1 VWRRMNVTTSSL
13 YSALRLVAAAGAA
26 LSLAGCMMVGP
37 DYVRPPAPAAEHWM
51 ESGEATIS
59 HEHADYS
66 AWWTLFGDPT
76 LTSLVETAY
85 RQNPSLQAAGARV
98 LEAEANRGIV
108 IGALYPQLQ
117 EAAGAYSYAT
127 LSTNRANQG
136 TPGLDS
142 TFSDWGVGLDAAWE
156 LDFWGRFRR
165 GIESADAQLLASVA
179 AYDDALVSLV
189 AEVALN
195 YITLRTLEERLAV
208 AQTNVEI
215 QQRSYD
221 IVYEKFR
228 GGAVTKLDAEQA
240 ASLLE
245 DTKALIPGFEAS
257 IRQTQN
263 TLCLLLGMPPQDL
276 RDILGGP
283 RPIPSAP
290 PQVAVG
296 VPADLL
302 RRRPDIRRAE
312 RVLAAQ
318 SALIGVAKSDLFPR
332 FSLAGTISVAS
343 KDFADLFNGDSV
355 EAFGGPSFRWA
366 VLNYGRLTNNV
377 RVQDAEYQAL
387 ISDYENTVLRA
398 QSEAESAIAA
408 FLGARRQVDF
418 LARSV
423 DAARNAVSLADFQY
437 REGAVDY
444 TRVINTQQFLLTEQD
459 KWVSTKGAVALD
471 LTTLFRALGGG
482 WELRAGKD
490 FVPPEIAKQMRERT
504 YWGGRLSS
512 EEQQETPTAAAAGT
526 ESEHGWWRWRWWW
539 PQW

>member
-1 VWRRMNVTTSSL
+1 M
-13 YSALRLVAAAGAA
+13 
-26 LSLAGCMMVGP
+26 
-37 DYVRPPAPAAEHWM
+37 D
-51 ESGEATIS
+51 SGEATIS

-66 AWWTLFGDPT
+66 AWWTVFSDPT

-98 LEAEANRGIV
+98 LEAEANRGIA
-108 IGALYPQLQ
+108 IGTLYPQLQ

-127 LSTNRANQG
+127 ASTNRANQG
-136 TPGLDS
+136 GPGLS
-142 TFSDWGVGLDAAWE
+142 TSFSDWSVGLDAAWE

-208 AQTNVEI
+208 AQANVEI

-221 IVYEKFR
+221 IVSEKFR

-245 DTKALIPGFEAS
+245 DTRALIPGFEAS

-263 TLCLLLGMPPQDL
+263 TLCLLLGIPPQDL
-276 RDILGGP
+276 RDILGQA

-296 VPADLL
+296 IPADLL

-312 RVLAAQ
+312 RSLAAQ
-318 SALIGVAKSDLFPR
+318 SALIGVAKSDLLPR
-332 FSLAGTISVAS
+332 LSLAGTISVAS
-343 KDFADLFNGDSV
+343 KDFSDLFKGDSI

-366 VLNYGRLTNNV
+366 ILNYGRLSNNV

-398 QSEAESAIAA
+398 ETEVENAVAA
-408 FLGARRQVDF
+408 FLGARRQVDL

-423 DAARNAVSLADFQY
+423 DAARNAVTLADFQY

-471 LTTLFRALGGG
+471 LTTLYRALGGG

-490 FVPPEIAKQMRERT
+490 FVPPETAKQMRERT
-504 YWGGRLSS
+504 YWGDRLSS
-512 EEQQETPTAAAAGT
+512 EEQLETPAAAAAGT
-526 ESEHGWWRWRWWW
+526 EPERGWWRWRWWW

>member
-1 VWRRMNVTTSSL
+1 
-13 YSALRLVAAAGAA
+13 
-26 LSLAGCMMVGP
+26 
-37 DYVRPPAPAAEHWM
+37 
-51 ESGEATIS
+51 
-59 HEHADYS
+59 
-66 AWWTLFGDPT
+66 
-76 LTSLVETAY
+76 
-85 RQNPSLQAAGARV
+85 
-98 LEAEANRGIV
+98 
-108 IGALYPQLQ
+108 
-117 EAAGAYSYAT
+117 
-127 LSTNRANQG
+127 
-136 TPGLDS
+136 
-142 TFSDWGVGLDAAWE
+142 

-195 YITLRTLEERLAV
+195 YISLRTLEEQLAV
-208 AQTNVEI
+208 AHANVEI
-215 QQRSYD
+215 QQSSYE
-221 IVYEKFR
+221 IVSEKFL

-245 DTKALIPGFEAS
+245 DTRALIPGLEAS

-263 TLCLLLGMPPQDL
+263 NLCLLLGIPPRDLQDV
-276 RDILGGP
+276 LGGG
-283 RPIPSAP
+283 RPIPNAP

-296 VPADLL
+296 IPADLL

-312 RVLAAQ
+312 RLLAAQ
-318 SALIGVAKSDLFPR
+318 SARIGIAKSDLLPR
-332 FSLAGTISVAS
+332 LSLLGTVSVAS
-343 KDFADLFNGDSV
+343 KDFANLFDGDSI

-366 VLNYGRLTNNV
+366 ILNYGRLSNNV

-398 QSEAESAIAA
+398 QTEVESAIAA

-423 DAARNAVSLADFQY
+423 EAASNAVSLADFQY

-459 KWVSTKGAVALD
+459 KWVSTKGAVALN

-490 FVPPEIAKQMRERT
+490 FVPPETAKQMRERT
-504 YWGGRLSS
+504 NWGGRLSS
-512 EEQQETPTAAAAGT
+512 EKQQQTPMTAAAGT
-526 ESEHGWWRWRWWW
+526 ESDRGWWRWRWWW

>member
-1 VWRRMNVTTSSL
+1 
-13 YSALRLVAAAGAA
+13 
-26 LSLAGCMMVGP
+26 MVGP

-51 ESGEATIS
+51 DSGEATIS
-59 HEHADYS
+59 REHADYS
-66 AWWTLFGDPT
+66 AWWTLFGDAT

-98 LEAEANRGIV
+98 LEAEANRGIA
-108 IGALYPQLQ
+108 IGTLYPQLQ
-117 EAAGAYSYAT
+117 EAAGDFSYTRA
-127 LSTNRANQG
+127 SKSRANQSG
-136 TPGLDS
+136 TAVDT
-142 TFSDWGVGLDAAWE
+142 TFSDWSVGLDAAWE

-208 AQTNVEI
+208 AQVNVEI

-221 IVYEKFR
+221 IVSEKFR

-245 DTKALIPGFEAS
+245 DTRALIPGFEAS

-263 TLCLLLGMPPQDL
+263 TLCLLLGIPPQDL
-276 RDILGGP
+276 HDILGQA

-290 PQVAVG
+290 PQVALG
-296 VPADLL
+296 IPADLL

-312 RVLAAQ
+312 RSLAAQ

-332 FSLAGTISVAS
+332 LSLVGTVSVAS
-343 KDFADLFNGDSV
+343 KDFGDLFKGDSI

-366 VLNYGRLTNNV
+366 ILNYGRLTNNV

-398 QSEAESAIAA
+398 ETEVENAVAA
-408 FLGARRQVDF
+408 FLGARRQVDL

-423 DAARNAVSLADFQY
+423 DAARNAVTLADFQY

-490 FVPPEIAKQMRERT
+490 FVPPETAKQMRERT
-504 YWGGRLSS
+504 YWGDRLSS
-512 EEQQETPTAAAAGT
+512 EEQLETPTSAAAGT
-526 ESEHGWWRWRWWW
+526 ESERGWWRWRWWW

>member
-1 VWRRMNVTTSSL
+1 MNAIKSRSSHTWKP
-13 YSALRLVAAAGAA
+13 VAAAIAA

-37 DYVRPPAPAAEHWM
+37 DYKRPPAPASDQWM
-51 ESGEATIS
+51 ESGDATIS

-66 AWWTLFGDPT
+66 GWWTLFDDPT

-98 LEAEANRGIV
+98 LSAEANRGIA
-108 IGALYPQLQ
+108 IGTLYPQLQ
-117 EAAGAYSYAT
+117 EAAGGFLYNTA
-127 LSTNRANQG
+127 STNRANQG
-136 TPGLDS
+136 GSGFDN
-142 TFSDWGVGLDAAWE
+142 TFSDWRVGFDAGWE

-195 YITLRTLEERLAV
+195 YIGLRTLEERLAV
-208 AQTNVEI
+208 AHTNVEI
-215 QQRSYD
+215 QQSSYD
-221 IVYEKFR
+221 IVSEKYR
-228 GGAVTKLDAEQA
+228 GGAVSKLDEEQA

-245 DTKALIPGFEAS
+245 DTRSLIPGLEAG
-257 IRQTQN
+257 IRQTKN
-263 TLCLLLGMPPQDL
+263 TLCLLLGIPPSDL
-276 RDILGGP
+276 HEILGDT
-283 RPIPSAP
+283 RPIPNAP

-296 VPADLL
+296 IPADLL

-318 SALIGVAKSDLFPR
+318 SAQIGVAKSDLLPR
-332 FSLAGTISVAS
+332 LSLLGTVSVTS
-343 KDFADLFNGDSV
+343 KDFANLFDGESI

-366 VLNYGRLTNNV
+366 ILNYGRITNNV
-377 RVQDAEYQAL
+377 RVQDAEFQAL
-387 ISDYENTVLRA
+387 VSDYENTVLRA
-398 QSEAESAIAA
+398 QSEVESAIAA

-418 LARSV
+418 LLKSV
-423 DAARNAVSLADFQY
+423 DAARNAVTIADLQY
-437 REGAVDY
+437 REGATDY

-459 KWVSTKGAVALD
+459 KLVSTRGTVALD
-471 LTTLFRALGGG
+471 LTTLYRALGGG

-490 FVPPEIAKQMRERT
+490 FVPPETAKQMRERT
-504 YWGGRLSS
+504 NWGGRLGSD
-512 EEQQETPTAAAAGT
+512 EQQETPTAAADGT
-526 ESEHGWWRWRWWW
+526 ESERGWWRWRWWW

>member
-1 VWRRMNVTTSSL
+1 VAQMNVIKDRL
-13 YSALRLVAAAGAA
+13 CPALRLFAAAAVT

-37 DYVRPPAPAAEHWM
+37 DYVRPSAPAPGQWM

-66 AWWTLFGDPT
+66 AWWTVFGDPT
-76 LTSLVETAY
+76 LTTLVETAY

-98 LEAEANRGIV
+98 LEAEANRGIA
-108 IGALYPQLQ
+108 IGTLYPQLQ
-117 EAAGAYSYAT
+117 EAAGDYSYAT
-127 LSTNRANQG
+127 LSKNRANQVA
-136 TPGLDS
+136 PGFDS
-142 TFSDWGVGLDAAWE
+142 TFSDWSVGLDAAWE

-208 AQTNVEI
+208 AQANVEI

-221 IVYEKFR
+221 IVSEKYK

-245 DTKALIPGFEAS
+245 DTRSLIPGFEAN

-263 TLCLLLGMPPQDL
+263 NLCLLLGVPPQDL
-276 RDILGGP
+276 HDILGGP
-283 RPIPSAP
+283 RPIPTAP

-296 VPADLL
+296 IPADLL

-332 FSLAGTISVAS
+332 FSLAGTIGVAS

-355 EAFGGPSFRWA
+355 EAFGGPGFRWA
-366 VLNYGRLTNNV
+366 ILNYGRLTNNV

-387 ISDYENTVLRA
+387 ISDYENTVLNA
-398 QSEAESAIAA
+398 ETEVESAIAG

-423 DAARNAVSLADFQY
+423 EAARNAVTLADLQY
-437 REGAVDY
+437 REGATDY
-444 TRVINTQQFLLTEQD
+444 TRVINTQQFLLTAQD

-490 FVPPEIAKQMRERT
+490 FVPPETAKQMRERT
-504 YWGGRLSS
+504 YWGGRLSG
-512 EEQQETPTAAAAGT
+512 EEQQETPKAAAAGT
-526 ESEHGWWRWRWWW
+526 ESEQGWWRWRWWW

>member
-1 VWRRMNVTTSSL
+1 M
-13 YSALRLVAAAGAA
+13 
-26 LSLAGCMMVGP
+26 
-37 DYVRPPAPAAEHWM
+37 D
-51 ESGEATIS
+51 SGDATIS

-85 RQNPSLQAAGARV
+85 RQNPTLQAAGTRV
-98 LEAEANRGIV
+98 LEAEANRGIA
-108 IGALYPQLQ
+108 IGTLYPQLQ
-117 EAAGAYSYAT
+117 EAAGTYSYNTA
-127 LSTNRANQG
+127 STNRANQG
-136 TPGLDS
+136 RTGLENS
-142 TFSDWGVGLDAAWE
+142 FSDWSVGLNAGWE

-179 AYDDALVSLV
+179 AYDDALVSLI

-195 YITLRTLEERLAV
+195 YIGLRTLEEQLAV
-208 AQTNVEI
+208 AQANVEI
-215 QQRSYD
+215 QQSSYE
-221 IVYEKFR
+221 IVSEKFR
-228 GGAVTKLDAEQA
+228 GGAVTRLDAEQA
-240 ASLLE
+240 ASLLA
-245 DTKALIPGFEAS
+245 DTRSLIPGLEAN

-263 TLCLLLGMPPQDL
+263 NLCLLLGIPPRDL
-276 RDILGGP
+276 RDILGGT

-296 VPADLL
+296 IPAELL
-302 RRRPDIRRAE
+302 RRRPDVRRAE

-318 SALIGVAKSDLFPR
+318 SALIGVARSDLFPR
-332 FSLAGTISVAS
+332 LSLVGTVSVAS
-343 KDFADLFNGDSV
+343 QDFADLFKGDSV

-366 VLNYGRLTNNV
+366 ILNYGRITNNV

-398 QSEAESAIAA
+398 QTEVGNAVAA
-408 FLGARRQVDF
+408 FLGARRQVDL

-423 DAARNAVSLADFQY
+423 DAARNAVTLADLQY

-459 KWVSTKGAVALD
+459 KLVSTTGAVALN
-471 LTTLFRALGGG
+471 LTTLYRALGGG

-490 FVPPEIAKQMRERT
+490 FVPPETAKQMRERT
-504 YWGGRLSS
+504 DWGDRLSS
-512 EEQQETPTAAAAGT
+512 QEQQETPAVAAAGT
-526 ESEHGWWRWRWWW
+526 ESDRGWWRWRWWW

>member
-1 VWRRMNVTTSSL
+1 MAQMNVIKDRL
-13 YSALRLVAAAGAA
+13 YPALRLVAAVAVG

-37 DYVRPPAPAAEHWM
+37 DYVRPPAPAAEQWM
-51 ESGEATIS
+51 DSSETTIS

-66 AWWTLFGDPT
+66 AWWTVFGDPT
-76 LTSLVETAY
+76 LTTLVETAY

-98 LEAEANRGIV
+98 LEAEANRGIA
-108 IGALYPQLQ
+108 IGTLYPQLQ

-127 LSTNRANQG
+127 VSKNRANQG
-136 TPGLDS
+136 APGFDS
-142 TFSDWGVGLDAAWE
+142 TFSDWSVGLDAAWE

-208 AQTNVEI
+208 AQANVEI

-221 IVYEKFR
+221 IVYERFV

-245 DTKALIPGFEAS
+245 DTRSLIPGFEAS

-263 TLCLLLGMPPQDL
+263 TLCLLLGIPPQDL
-276 RDILGGP
+276 HDILGGP
-283 RPIPSAP
+283 RPIPNAP

-296 VPADLL
+296 IPADLI

-332 FSLAGTISVAS
+332 LSLVGTVSVAS

-366 VLNYGRLTNNV
+366 ILNYGRLSNNV

-387 ISDYENTVLRA
+387 ISDYENTVLNA
-398 QSEAESAIAA
+398 ETEVESAIAA
-408 FLGARRQVDF
+408 FLGARRQIDF

-423 DAARNAVSLADFQY
+423 EAARNAVSLADFQY

-490 FVPPEIAKQMRERT
+490 FLPPETAKQMRERT

-512 EEQQETPTAAAAGT
+512 EEQQETPTSAAAGT
-526 ESEHGWWRWRWWW
+526 ESERGWWRWRWWW
-539 PQW
+539 PKW

>member
-1 VWRRMNVTTSSL
+1 M
-13 YSALRLVAAAGAA
+13 
-26 LSLAGCMMVGP
+26 
-37 DYVRPPAPAAEHWM
+37 D
-51 ESGEATIS
+51 SGEATIS
-59 HEHADYS
+59 REHADYS
-66 AWWTLFGDPT
+66 AWWTLFGDAT

-98 LEAEANRGIV
+98 LEAEANRGIA
-108 IGALYPQLQ
+108 IGTLYPQLQ

-127 LSTNRANQG
+127 ASTNRANQG
-136 TPGLDS
+136 GPGLS
-142 TFSDWGVGLDAAWE
+142 TSFSDWSVGLDAAWE

-195 YITLRTLEERLAV
+195 CITLRTLEERLAV
-208 AQTNVEI
+208 AQANVEI

-221 IVYEKFR
+221 IVSEKFR

-245 DTKALIPGFEAS
+245 DTRALIPGFEAS

-263 TLCLLLGMPPQDL
+263 TLCLLLGIPPQDL
-276 RDILGGP
+276 RDILGQA

-296 VPADLL
+296 IPADLL

-312 RVLAAQ
+312 RSLAAQ
-318 SALIGVAKSDLFPR
+318 SALIGVAKSDLLPR
-332 FSLAGTISVAS
+332 LSLVGTVSVAS
-343 KDFADLFNGDSV
+343 KDFSDLFKGDSI

-366 VLNYGRLTNNV
+366 ILNYGRLTNNV

-398 QSEAESAIAA
+398 ETEVENAVAA
-408 FLGARRQVDF
+408 FLGARRQVDL

-423 DAARNAVSLADFQY
+423 DAARNAVTLADFQY

-490 FVPPEIAKQMRERT
+490 FVPPETAKQMRERT
-504 YWGGRLSS
+504 YWGDRLSS
-512 EEQQETPTAAAAGT
+512 EEQLETPTAAAAGT
-526 ESEHGWWRWRWWW
+526 EPERGWWRWRWWW

>member
-1 VWRRMNVTTSSL
+1 MNVTGGSSC
-13 YSALRLVAAAGAA
+13 SAWKVVAAAGAA

-37 DYVRPPAPAAEHWM
+37 DYVRPPAPAAEQWM
-51 ESGEATIS
+51 ETGDATIS
-59 HEHADYS
+59 REHADYS
-66 AWWTLFGDPT
+66 GWWTLFGDPT

-98 LEAEANRGIV
+98 LSAEANRGIA
-108 IGALYPQLQ
+108 IGTLFPQLQ
-117 EAAGAYSYAT
+117 EAAGGYSYNTA
-127 LSTNRANQG
+127 STNRANQRG
-136 TPGLDS
+136 SGFDR
-142 TFSDWGVGLDAAWE
+142 TFSDVNIGFNAGWE

-189 AEVALN
+189 GEVALN

-208 AQTNVEI
+208 AHTNVEI
-215 QQRSYD
+215 QQSSYN
-221 IVYEKFR
+221 IVSEKYR
-228 GGAVTKLDAEQA
+228 GGAVSKLDEEQA

-245 DTKALIPGFEAS
+245 DTRSLIPGFEAS

-263 TLCLLLGMPPQDL
+263 NLCLLLGLPPSDL
-276 RDILGGP
+276 HDLLGDP

-296 VPADLL
+296 IPADLL
-302 RRRPDIRRAE
+302 RRRPDIQRAE
-312 RVLAAQ
+312 RLLAAQ
-318 SALIGVAKSDLFPR
+318 SALIGVAKTDLLPR
-332 FSLAGTISVAS
+332 LSLLGTVSVAS
-343 KDFADLFNGDSV
+343 KDFANLFDGDSI

-366 VLNYGRLTNNV
+366 ILNYGRITNNV

-398 QSEAESAIAA
+398 QSEVESALAG
-408 FLGARRQVDF
+408 FLGARRQVDL

-423 DAARNAVSLADFQY
+423 DAARNAVTIADLQY

-459 KWVSTKGAVALD
+459 KLVSTRGTVALD
-471 LTTLFRALGGG
+471 LTTLYRALGGG

-490 FVPPEIAKQMRERT
+490 FVPPETAKQMRERT
-504 YWGGRLSS
+504 NWGGRLSS
-512 EEQQETPTAAAAGT
+512 EAQQKTPVSAAAGT
-526 ESEHGWWRWRWWW
+526 ESDRGWWRWRWWS